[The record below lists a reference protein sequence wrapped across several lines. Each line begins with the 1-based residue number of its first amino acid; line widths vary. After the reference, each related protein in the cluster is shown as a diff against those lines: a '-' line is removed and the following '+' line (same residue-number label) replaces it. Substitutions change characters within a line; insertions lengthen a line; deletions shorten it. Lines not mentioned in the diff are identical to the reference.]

1 MFPGGGEKPA
11 AVTSSPS
18 DAPMNLLSRLAF
30 SGLLFLL
37 LSLPAL
43 ADGLYQQPP
52 FTETE
57 LHQFIDTLP
66 RFREWVKANKEK
78 AHPIVND
85 NGEPDMLYSDA
96 AAETVR
102 NAGWKPER
110 FFCVMGRSAA
120 AVAIIQQGEAI
131 IKTPPVDMPNV
142 SDDELDIV
150 RRNLPSLLKAA
161 NQTPTPKK

>member
-43 ADGLYQQPP
+43 AAGLYQQPP

-57 LHQFIDTLP
+57 LNQFIDTLP

>member
-57 LHQFIDTLP
+57 LNQFIDTLP
-66 RFREWVKANKEK
+66 RFREWVIANKEK

>member
-1 MFPGGGEKPA
+1 MFPGDGEKPA

-52 FTETE
+52 FTEAE
-57 LHQFIDTLP
+57 LNQFIDTLP

-150 RRNLPSLLKAA
+150 RRNLPSLLKAV

>member
-57 LHQFIDTLP
+57 LNQFINTLP

-150 RRNLPSLLKAA
+150 RRNLPSLLKAT

>member
-57 LHQFIDTLP
+57 LNQFIDTLP

>member
-1 MFPGGGEKPA
+1 
-11 AVTSSPS
+11 
-18 DAPMNLLSRLAF
+18 
-30 SGLLFLL
+30 
-37 LSLPAL
+37 
-43 ADGLYQQPP
+43 
-52 FTETE
+52 
-57 LHQFIDTLP
+57 
-66 RFREWVKANKEK
+66 
-78 AHPIVND
+78 
-85 NGEPDMLYSDA
+85 MLYSDA

>member
-57 LHQFIDTLP
+57 LNQFIDTLP

-150 RRNLPSLLKAA
+150 RRNLPSLLKAT

>member
-57 LHQFIDTLP
+57 LNQFIDTLP

-131 IKTPPVDMPNV
+131 IKTPPDDMPNV